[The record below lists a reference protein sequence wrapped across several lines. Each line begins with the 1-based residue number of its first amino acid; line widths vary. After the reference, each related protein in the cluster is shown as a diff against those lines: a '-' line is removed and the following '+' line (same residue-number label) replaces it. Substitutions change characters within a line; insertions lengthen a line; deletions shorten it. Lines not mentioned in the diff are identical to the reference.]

1 MAADK
6 RYWED
11 VKEGDALPE
20 IRVEKLTRTDFVKYA
35 GASGDFNPIHH
46 DQTFAEA
53 SGNPTVFAMGMLN
66 ASILSR
72 VVTAFAGRPN
82 VRRYKVRFATRA
94 WPGDDVIC
102 RGRVTKKL
110 AHGRREARR
119 GRARGRQPEGRDLD
133 QRQLCRGSA
142 LARLIRSRRR
152 NHWSPGASWGGCS
165 ANHCTILGMSGSN
178 GPGMDRLSTPAR
190 HVPTVLEIVSHPSRH
205 EYERPSRGV
214 RPFGTHEHAHGAFD
228 DVEDVV
234 FWMRMRTGASGV
246 RLEPPLGNRIA
257 RL

>member
-1 MAADK
+1 MAAAK

-20 IRVEKLTRTDFVKYA
+20 VKVANLTRTDFVKYA

-66 ASILSR
+66 AGILSR

-94 WPGDDVIC
+94 WPGDDIVC

-110 AHGRREARR
+110 AQGGEKLVEGHLEAVNQK
-119 GRARGRQPEGRDLD
+119 GET
-133 QRQLCRGSA
+133 
-142 LARLIRSRRR
+142 LI
-152 NHWSPGASWGGCS
+152 
-165 ANHCTILGMSGSN
+165 SGSFVAA
-178 GPGMDRLSTPAR
+178 L
-190 HVPTVLEIVSHPSRH
+190 
-205 EYERPSRGV
+205 PSRG
-214 RPFGTHEHAHGAFD
+214 
-228 DVEDVV
+228 
-234 FWMRMRTGASGV
+234 
-246 RLEPPLGNRIA
+246 
-257 RL
+257 